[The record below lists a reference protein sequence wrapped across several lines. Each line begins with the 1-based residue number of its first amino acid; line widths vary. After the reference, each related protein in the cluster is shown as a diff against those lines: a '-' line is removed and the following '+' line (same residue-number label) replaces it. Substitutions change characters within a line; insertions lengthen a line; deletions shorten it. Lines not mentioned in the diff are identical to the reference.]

1 LSLKIRVAALP
12 LPFVAV
18 LALAPAAHA
27 QFSAY
32 ATFSPT
38 HLSGVRNGNSS
49 FSSANNGYTTTSFWT
64 EGVGGGV
71 TFNVL
76 PLGPVKLGLDL
87 RGSTMPGTNGAD
99 LVLGG
104 VKLGVNVPLVR
115 FKPYVQ
121 ASGGYLGTRTR
132 IVGGA
137 ASGSSEND
145 KFAVYEVLGGIDYGL
160 VPFFDLRL
168 VEVGAG
174 RGYNISGAGTTS
186 GNYQVTLFTI
196 NTGLVFH
203 F

>member
-1 LSLKIRVAALP
+1 LSLKMRVAALP
-12 LPFVAV
+12 LPVVFLLGLVPV
-18 LALAPAAHA
+18 AHA

-32 ATFSPT
+32 ATFSPAR
-38 HLSGVRNGNSS
+38 LSCVRNGNSS
-49 FSSANNGYTTTSFWT
+49 FSTLNNNYTSTSFWT

-76 PLGPVKLGLDL
+76 PLGPVKIGLDL
-87 RGSTMPGTNGAD
+87 RGSTKPGTNGAD

-104 VKLGVNVPLVR
+104 IKLGVNVPLVR

-132 IVGGA
+132 DAGGA
-137 ASGSSEND
+137 ANGATIHD
-145 KFAVYEVLGGIDYGL
+145 RFAVYEVLGGIDYGL

-168 VEVGAG
+168 IEVGAG
-174 RGYNISGAGTTS
+174 RGYNVSGTGTTT
-186 GNYQVTLFTI
+186 GNYQVSLFTI